1 MKILIDNSGYELR
14 NFGDIAMLVA
24 TVERIKNLTPEA
36 IIYVFTKEPNR
47 LNDIC
52 PNVQA
57 VDTKGRNE
65 WLQTWNLFGG
75 LHKLCPEGLKQ
86 SLKKFEFSFKS
97 NFFSTALSIIAL
109 RMKLRR
115 HDFQAVKDFISLLK
129 SVDIVIATGGGFIN
143 DEFSVHAQNVLK
155 TIYMAQKINKKTA
168 MVGQGLGPI
177 NDLDLISIAKKVFPK
192 LELVG
197 LRESTY
203 SYEIAEWL
211 GARKE
216 DIIVT
221 GDDAVLIAYRNRKT
235 HNGNNIGFN
244 LRVAKYSNLDTES
257 IVKIKKIVTLLSEKV
272 GGGILPIAI
281 SIHEGD
287 SDILSLEGL
296 LDTKIKHTY
305 PDSLNS
311 VIDIIGECKIV
322 ITGSYHAGVFALSQG
337 IPVIGIAASDYYRQK
352 FEGLRNQFKANSCY
366 IVDMEHSL
374 DLVKFEKIIEK
385 LIDNAKHNY
394 PSLLVRAE
402 EQINSSDQVVKQL
415 TQLVKN
421 ED

>member
-24 TVERIKNLTPEA
+24 TVERIKSLAPEA

-47 LNDIC
+47 LKDIC
-52 PNVQA
+52 PDVQA
-57 VDTKGRNE
+57 VDTKGRND
-65 WLQTWNLFGG
+65 WLQTWSLFGG
-75 LHKLCPEGLKQ
+75 LHRLCPEGLKE
-86 SLKKFEFSFKS
+86 SLKKFEFSVKS
-97 NFFSTALSIIAL
+97 NFLSTTLFIIGL
-109 RMKLRR
+109 RLKFRK
-115 HDFQAVKDFISLLK
+115 HDSQAVKDFISLLK
-129 SVDIVIATGGGFIN
+129 SVDIVMATGGGFVN

-155 TIYMAQKINKKTA
+155 TIYMAQKINKRTA

-203 SYEIAEWL
+203 SYEIAERL

-221 GDDAVLIAYRNRKT
+221 GDDAVLLAYRNRKT
-235 HNGNNIGFN
+235 FNGNNIGFN
-244 LRVAKYSNLDTES
+244 LRVAKYSNLDRES
-257 IVKIKKIVTLLSEKV
+257 VAKIKKIVTLLSEKE
-272 GGGILPIAI
+272 GGEIVPIAI

-287 SDILSLEGL
+287 SDIHSLEGL

-311 VIDIIGECKIV
+311 VIDIIGECKLV

-352 FEGLRNQFKANSCY
+352 FEGLRNQFKSDSCY
-366 IVDMEHSL
+366 IVDIEHSL
-374 DLVKFEKIIEK
+374 DFVTFEKIIEK
-385 LIDNAKHNY
+385 LIDNSQQNY
-394 PSLLVRAE
+394 SSVLTRAV
-402 EQINSSDQVVKQL
+402 EQINSSDQVVKRL
-415 TQLVKN
+415 MQLVKN